1 MDRKRDT
8 SKKQTRKEMPTYMAR
23 IVKRTPKIMGQK

>member
-8 SKKQTRKEMPTYMAR
+8 SMKQTRKEMLTNMAR